1 MTEQRLMKR
10 VEAKKI
16 ALCAAETEL
25 AYYQAK
31 AHMNA
36 ACGCIA
42 TEKRGPG
49 RPVSIGTGHKLTVY
63 LPIKTLEILNR
74 LTSEWSGSKSEIIQ
88 EALARYAADLDGVIK
103 EGEANEP

>member
-25 AYYQAK
+25 EYYQSR
-31 AHMNA
+31 
-36 ACGCIA
+36 
-42 TEKRGPG
+42 RGPG
-49 RPVSIGTGHKLTVY
+49 RPVSVGTGHKLTVY
-63 LPIKTLEILNR
+63 LPIKTLDILNR

-88 EALARYAADLDGVIK
+88 EAIARYAADLDAVIQ
-103 EGEANEP
+103 EGENSNG